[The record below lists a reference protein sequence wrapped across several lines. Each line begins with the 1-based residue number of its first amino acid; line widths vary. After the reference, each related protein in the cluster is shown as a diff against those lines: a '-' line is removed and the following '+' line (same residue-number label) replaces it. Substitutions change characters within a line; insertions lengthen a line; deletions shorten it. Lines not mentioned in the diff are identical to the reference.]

1 MTQQNLEKEKNL
13 QKVKEVALKL
23 RDVLT
28 EYGYPLD
35 IDVQHYDVTSIGDT
49 EVRCVYD
56 IFINSTRKVL

>member
-35 IDVQHYDVTSIGDT
+35 IDVQHYDVTSIG
-49 EVRCVYD
+49 EAEARYVYD
-56 IFINSTRKVL
+56 IIIRSTRRVL

>member
-35 IDVQHYDVTSIGDT
+35 IDV
-49 EVRCVYD
+49 
-56 IFINSTRKVL
+56 

>member
-28 EYGYPLD
+28 EYGYHLD

-56 IFINSTRKVL
+56 IIIRSTRRVL